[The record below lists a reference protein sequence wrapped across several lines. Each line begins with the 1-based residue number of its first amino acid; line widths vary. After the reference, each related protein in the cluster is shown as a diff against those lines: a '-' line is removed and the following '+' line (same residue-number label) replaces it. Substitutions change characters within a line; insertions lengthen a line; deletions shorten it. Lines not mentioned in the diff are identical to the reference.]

1 MKAGKTIG
9 SGGFGCVFRP
19 ALKCKGVNERESNKI
34 SKVMT
39 SNNALD
45 EYNQIMLL
53 KDILEKIPNYSNYFI
68 IDGLTICHPDKLT
81 SSDLINFEK

>member
-53 KDILEKIPNYSNYFI
+53 KDKTGYS
-68 IDGLTICHPDKLT
+68 DKCKT
-81 SSDLINFEK
+81 WEAQITKT